1 MTTTGT
7 SAAAPARLLAALAP
21 PRPTAP
27 AGPPRPWRL
36 LVLACLGLAA
46 LSLLGPSQ
54 PTYDPWAWL
63 IWGRDIVHL
72 DLVTT
77 AGPSWKPLP
86 VLFTTPFAVIGTGA
100 APDLWLVVARAGG
113 LLALAMAYRLASRLG
128 GRAAGVLAV
137 VSLAGASL
145 FASFAFRGNSE
156 GLLVG
161 LALWAI
167 ERHLDGRPRDAFL
180 LGTACALL
188 RPETWPFVALYG
200 LWLVASAREDPR
212 RGRTV
217 ALVGGAGV
225 LVAVLWFVPEYI
237 GSGNVFR
244 AASRALEPVPD
255 SPAQAAHPFV
265 AVFTNSAA
273 ALWAPA
279 YVGGVLAVL
288 LALLGDRRDPRN
300 RAVLALAIG
309 STVLMITVA
318 VLAEI
323 GFTGNLRYVA
333 LPASLVCVLAGVGW
347 ARAFALVRRRAGAVV
362 AAVAALVV
370 LAAAVPFAVADV
382 NRTRGQFRAALDEAA
397 VADDLPAAIAKA
409 GGPAA
414 IERCGR
420 VKTGPFETQL
430 VAWHLHMHQHTIGL
444 LPTPPATVVAVRG
457 SGRPAGAPGFRTVAL
472 TKRWVVQTS
481 CAR

>member
-7 SAAAPARLLAALAP
+7 SAPARGRLLAALVP
-21 PRPTAP
+21 PRPLAP
-27 AGPPRPWRL
+27 QGPPRPWRL

-63 IWGRDIVHL
+63 IWGRDILHL

-77 AGPSWKPLP
+77 SGPSWKPLP
-86 VLFTTPFAVIGTGA
+86 VLFTTPFALLGGA
-100 APDLWLVVARAGG
+100 APQLWLVIARAGG

-128 GRAAGVLAV
+128 GRAAGVIALL
-137 VSLAGASL
+137 SLAGASL

-161 LALWAI
+161 LALWAV

-188 RPETWPFVALYG
+188 RPETWPFIALYG
-200 LWLVASAREDPR
+200 VWLVASDRDGPR
-212 RGRTV
+212 PWRTV
-217 ALVGGAGV
+217 ALVGGAGAV
-225 LVAVLWFVPEYI
+225 VAALWFVPEYI
-237 GSGNVFR
+237 GSGNLFR
-244 AASRALEPVPD
+244 AASRALEPVPN
-255 SPAQAAHPFV
+255 SPAQAAHPFI

-273 ALWAPA
+273 ALSPPV

-288 LALLGDRRDPRN
+288 LALFGDRGDPR
-300 RAVLALAIG
+300 RTAVLALAAG
-309 STVLMITVA
+309 STVLMVTVA

-333 LPASLVCVLAGVGW
+333 LPASIVCVLAGVGW
-347 ARAFALVRRRAGAVV
+347 AQAFALVRHRIGTV
-362 AAVAALVV
+362 AAAIATVVV
-370 LAAAVPFAVADV
+370 LAAAAPFALADV
-382 NRTRGQFRAALDEAA
+382 HRTGDQFQSARDEAD
-397 VADDLPAAIAKA
+397 VAADLPAAIAKA
-409 GGPAA
+409 GGAAA
-414 IERCGR
+414 IKRCGR

-430 VAWHLHMHQHTIGL
+430 VAWYLHEHQVRIGL
-444 LPTPPATVVAVRG
+444 VPIPPATVVAVRG
-457 SGRPAGAPGFRTVAL
+457 SGRPAGAAGFRTVAV
-472 TKRWVVQTS
+472 TRRWVVQTS
-481 CAR
+481 CGP

>member
-7 SAAAPARLLAALAP
+7 PPPAPPPPLAPPAP
-21 PRPTAP
+21 PRPLAP

-36 LVLACLGLAA
+36 LLLACVGLAA

-63 IWGRDIVHL
+63 IWGRDIVHW

-77 AGPSWKPLP
+77 TGPSWKPLP
-86 VLFTTPFAVIGTGA
+86 VLFTTPFALLGNAA
-100 APDLWLVVARAGG
+100 APHLWLVVARAGG
-113 LLALAMAYRLASRLG
+113 LLALAMAYRLGSRLG
-128 GRAAGVLAV
+128 GRAAGVLALL
-137 VSLAGASL
+137 SLAGASL

-161 LALWAI
+161 LALWAV

-200 LWLVASAREDPR
+200 LWLMASAREDPR
-212 RGRTV
+212 RGRTA

-237 GSGNVFR
+237 GSGNLFR
-244 AASRALEPVPD
+244 AASRALEPVPN
-255 SPAQAAHPFV
+255 SPAQAAHPFL
-265 AVFTNSAA
+265 AVFSNSAS
-273 ALWAPA
+273 ALWVPA

-288 LALLGDRRDPRN
+288 LALAGQLERGA
-300 RAVLALAIG
+300 RAVVLALAAA
-309 STVLMITVA
+309 STTLMVTVA

-347 ARAFALVRRRAGAVV
+347 AEAVRFVRRRAGARVGV
-362 AAVAALVV
+362 AVAALLVV
-370 LAAAVPFAVADV
+370 AVVPFALHTASRIGD
-382 NRTRGQFRAALDEAA
+382 QLDQLRAEAA
-397 VADDLPAAIAKA
+397 VARQLPL
-409 GGPAA
+409 A
-414 IERCGR
+414 IERAGGERAVLRCKT
-420 VKTGPFETQL
+420 VK
-430 VAWHLHMHQHTIGL
+430 
-444 LPTPPATVVAVRG
+444 
-457 SGRPAGAPGFRTVAL
+457 
-472 TKRWVVQTS
+472 
-481 CAR
+481 